1 MFICSYQINIT
12 IFEDVLKFVLDT
24 QIMTYCFVKMQHLV
38 MFVGVLQE
46 KVDDN
51 ENVNTAII
59 LVHKLVSVLESIEK
73 VPVLL
78 YDSPGSCYG
87 LQVSSKIY
95 RTIPSFT
102 LPNVL
107 EVHYYKY

>member
-1 MFICSYQINIT
+1 
-12 IFEDVLKFVLDT
+12 
-24 QIMTYCFVKMQHLV
+24 MTYCFVKMQRLV

-87 LQVSSKIY
+87 LQVSSRIY

-107 EVHYYKY
+107 EVNYYKILCWFCWLKRLLGKETDLPHLQAS

>member
-1 MFICSYQINIT
+1 
-12 IFEDVLKFVLDT
+12 
-24 QIMTYCFVKMQHLV
+24 MTYCFVKMQRLV

-87 LQVSSKIY
+87 LQVSSRIY
-95 RTIPSFT
+95 RTVPSFT
-102 LPNVL
+102 LPNAL
-107 EVHYYKY
+107 EVHYYKYYAGFVGSNVC